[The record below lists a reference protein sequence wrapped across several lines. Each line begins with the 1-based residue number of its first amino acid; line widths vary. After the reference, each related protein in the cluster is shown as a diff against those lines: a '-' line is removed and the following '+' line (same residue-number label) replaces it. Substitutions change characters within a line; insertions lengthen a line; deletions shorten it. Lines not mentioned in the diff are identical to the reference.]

1 MPAKAGGVITRYAL
15 FEGSIHAGQD
25 APFRQVVLQELV
37 PTWQAF
43 PGVLAVRVSFV
54 QERDE
59 DAPQLVLILAVD
71 YPDRVAMDTALASEA
86 RKNSRSATQ
95 RLLPRFF
102 SGRIHH
108 HVTELMSFP
117 PG

>member
-1 MPAKAGGVITRYAL
+1 MITRYAL
-15 FEGSIHAGQD
+15 FEGAIHAGQG
-25 APFRQVVLQELV
+25 ALFRESVLQELV

-59 DAPQLVLILAVD
+59 GAPQLVLILAVD
-71 YPDRVAMDTALASEA
+71 YPDRVVMDRALASEA
-86 RKNSRSATQ
+86 RNISRSTTQ
-95 RLLPRFF
+95 RLLPQFF

-108 HVTELMSFP
+108 HIAEMLPFP
-117 PG
+117 PK

>member
-1 MPAKAGGVITRYAL
+1 MAVRSMITRYAL
-15 FEGSIHAGQD
+15 FEGSIHAGRD
-25 APFRQVVLQELV
+25 AAFRQAVLQELV
-37 PTWQAF
+37 PTWRTF
-43 PGVLAVRVSFV
+43 PGVLEVRVSFV

-59 DAPQLVLILAVD
+59 STPELVLILAVD

-86 RKNSRSATQ
+86 RKISRSTTQ
-95 RLLPRFF
+95 RILPRFF

-108 HVTELMSFP
+108 HVTELLSFP